1 MVEVGWGDLEGCV
14 RLRKEARN
22 ESFQP
27 SRGGKAQK
35 QYSVKEEEAHGMGTR
50 QINAKRQLC
59 SSRKRARSSSTGFW
73 ADFARQL
80 SFGGNSS

>member
-1 MVEVGWGDLEGCV
+1 MGLVGVEGDLEGCL

-27 SRGGKAQK
+27 SKGGGPQK
-35 QYSVKEEEAHGMGTR
+35 QYSVKEEAHGMGMR
-50 QINAKRQLC
+50 QIIAKRLC
-59 SSRKRARSSSTGFW
+59 SSRNRAKSSSTGFW